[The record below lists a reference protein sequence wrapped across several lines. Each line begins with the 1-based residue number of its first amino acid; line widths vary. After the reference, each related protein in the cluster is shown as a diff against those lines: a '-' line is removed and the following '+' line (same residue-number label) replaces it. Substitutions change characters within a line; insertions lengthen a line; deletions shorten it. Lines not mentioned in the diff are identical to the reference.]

1 MLRNLGVSQ
10 DAIDAL
16 AAGCSTSQAM
26 WRVKERRRFVPSSNC
41 ASCRNSPSRS
51 VRSHKARSSRRNPAA
66 QWTPRERAALR
77 YAEQVTS
84 DARRVGDELWAEL
97 KQHFDDGE
105 IIELTAATTLFN
117 MFNRFNDA
125 LQVDVTQPGW
135 PTE

>member
-1 MLRNLGVSQ
+1 LLRNLGVSQ
-10 DAIDAL
+10 DAIDVL
-16 AAGCSTSQAM
+16 
-26 WRVKERRRFVPSSNC
+26 E
-41 ASCRNSPSRS
+41 
-51 VRSHKARSSRRNPAA
+51 NPDDA
-66 QWTPRERAALR
+66 QWTPRERVALR
-77 YAEQVTS
+77 YAEQVTR
-84 DARRVGDELWAEL
+84 DAKRVGDELWAEL

>member
-16 AAGCSTSQAM
+16 AT
-26 WRVKERRRFVPSSNC
+26 PDD
-41 ASCRNSPSRS
+41 
-51 VRSHKARSSRRNPAA
+51 A
-66 QWTPRERAALR
+66 QWTPRERVALR

-105 IIELTAATTLFN
+105 IIELTAATALFN

>member
-1 MLRNLGVSQ
+1 LLRNLGVSQ

-16 AAGCSTSQAM
+16 
-26 WRVKERRRFVPSSNC
+26 E
-41 ASCRNSPSRS
+41 
-51 VRSHKARSSRRNPAA
+51 NPADA
-66 QWTPRERAALR
+66 QWTPRERVALR

-84 DARRVGDELWAEL
+84 DARRVSDELWAEL